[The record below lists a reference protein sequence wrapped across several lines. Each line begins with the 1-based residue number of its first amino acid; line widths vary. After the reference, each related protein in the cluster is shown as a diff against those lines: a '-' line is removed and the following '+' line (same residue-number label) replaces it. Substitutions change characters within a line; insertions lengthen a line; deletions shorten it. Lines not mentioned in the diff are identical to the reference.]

1 MMEIIPVEQAVGEI
15 LYHDITR
22 IVPGEFKGRA
32 FKKGHRIS
40 NDDVP
45 RLKEL
50 GKDRVYILRLSE
62 GYVHEDDA
70 ARRIA
75 RAICG
80 PNVEWDE
87 PDQGK
92 VEIKATVDGLLKV
105 DPVLLKQLNELP
117 DVTIATLHTD
127 QIVTGGKS
135 VSGTRIIPLFT
146 EEDTL
151 LRLENICRAAGP
163 LVTVK
168 PFRSLKVGMIT
179 TGSEI
184 YYNRITDRFGPVVR
198 EKFEAFG
205 SHVFRQIVVPDDIE
219 MTARAIH
226 SLIDEGAQMVVTTG
240 GMSVDPDDLTPASI
254 RASGAAVI
262 SYGAP
267 TYPGAMFM
275 LAELSGVP
283 IVGLPGCA
291 MYHKAT
297 VVDLVVP
304 KLLAGE
310 SVSRADIVAMGHG
323 GLCAGCKDCRYPD
336 CGFGK

>member
-1 MMEIIPVEQAVGEI
+1 MMEVIPVEKAVGEI

-40 NDDVP
+40 TDDVP

-50 GKDRVYILRLSE
+50 GKDRVYILRLSD

-80 PNVEWDE
+80 TNVEWDE
-87 PDQGK
+87 PNQGK
-92 VEIKATVDGLLKV
+92 VEIKALVGGLLKI
-105 DPVLLKQLNELP
+105 DPILLMQINELP
-117 DVTIATLHTD
+117 DVTVATLHTD
-127 QIVTGGKS
+127 QIVSNGKA
-135 VSGTRIIPLFT
+135 VAGTRIIPLYT
-146 EEDTL
+146 NEDTL
-151 LRLENICRAAGP
+151 LRLENMCRTAGP

-168 PFRSLKVGMIT
+168 PFRRIKIGMIT

-184 YYNRITDRFGPVVR
+184 YYNRISDRFGPVVR
-198 EKFEAFG
+198 DKFQALG
-205 SHVFRQIVVPDDIE
+205 SHVFSQIVVPDNIE
-219 MTARAIH
+219 MTVKAIH
-226 SLIDEGAQMVVTTG
+226 ELIGAGAQMIVTTG

-254 RASGAAVI
+254 RASGAEVI

-275 LAELSGVP
+275 LAQLSGVP

-297 VVDLVVP
+297 VVDIVVP

-310 SVSRADIVAMGHG
+310 TVSRADIVAMGHG
-323 GLCAGCKDCRYPD
+323 GLCAGCKECRYPD